1 MNSEVHIVLAREKL
15 KAPVKLKKK
24 GRVKKPMPV
33 VTVEEGKTKSENQ
46 AERTFQKSSRPRG
59 KKKVKI

>member
-15 KAPVKLKKK
+15 KTPIKLKKK

-33 VTVEEGKTKSENQ
+33 VTAEEGKSKSENHI
-46 AERTFQKSSRPRG
+46 P
-59 KKKVKI
+59 KKQ